1 MSRKKEAQEAE
12 VTEILDTDIEFDCP
26 HCGKN
31 LVIDY
36 RGAGL
41 EIKCSRCGE
50 SALVPIPDGMQL
62 ADLDLDKG
70 EILMQLFATRRNYM
84 RAEIEI
90 QKLKNC
96 MKQLK
101 ETLCVMQDV
110 ISEGIGEK

>member
-1 MSRKKEAQEAE
+1 MASKKEMNETRE
-12 VTEILDTDIEFDCP
+12 TEILDTDIEFSCP
-26 HCGKN
+26 HCGEN

-41 EIKCSRCGE
+41 EIKCTKCGG

-84 RAEIEI
+84 RAELEI
-90 QKLKNC
+90 QKLKAC
-96 MKQLK
+96 LKQMN
-101 ETLCVMQDV
+101 ETLKVMQDV
-110 ISEGIGEK
+110 VLEGIGEK